1 MSSDV
6 TPRSPKPR
14 RVALLLCAAA
24 IVAVGLAAFG
34 IHDRARSMDEVKAWT
49 DAQAVPTVKLVQP
62 QRGPGEEQ
70 LTLPGTVSAFSA
82 ASLYPRATGY
92 VTAWY
97 KDLGAKVKKGDL
109 LVEISAPDLDQQLV
123 EAQAQL
129 VQLNA
134 GVEQAKA
141 NADLGAATNQR
152 TTRLVAQG
160 WSSGAQGDTDRFT
173 AASRTAGLAV
183 AKANL
188 MAQQAA
194 VGRLEELARFKQ
206 VTAPFDGIVT
216 ARAVDLG
223 DLVNAGGTTGRAL
236 YQIADVH
243 RMRIYVHVPQAFFGA
258 IKPGLKATLTIPG
271 RETDVTAEVVST
283 SGSLSEASRMALV
296 ELQADNADGKL
307 WPGAFTEV
315 QFHLPSD
322 ANTLRVP
329 ATALVFGKDGMR
341 VAALG
346 ADDKVALRPVVLG
359 RNFGA
364 SVEVRSGLTLADR
377 LVDNPLES
385 LQTGDVVQVAGT
397 PAKAKPATVAAA
409 ERTAPQKATSSD

>member
-1 MSSDV
+1 MSSEV
-6 TPRSPKPR
+6 TPRTPKPH
-14 RVALLLCAAA
+14 RVALLLCAAGIGA
-24 IVAVGLAAFG
+24 AGLAAFG
-34 IHDRARSMDEVKAWT
+34 IHDRARSMGEVKAWT
-49 DAQAVPTVKLVQP
+49 DEQATPTVKLVQP

-70 LTLPGTVSAFSA
+70 LTLPGTINAFSS

-97 KDLGAKVKKGDL
+97 KDLGARVKKGDL
-109 LVEISAPDLDQQLV
+109 LVEISAPDLDQQLA

-129 VQLNA
+129 VQLQA
-134 GVEQAKA
+134 GVDQAQA

-173 AASRTAGLAV
+173 AASRSAGLSV

-188 MAQQAA
+188 VAQQAA
-194 VGRLEELARFKQ
+194 VGRLEELARFKR

-216 ARAVDLG
+216 ARTVDLG

-236 YQIADVH
+236 YQVADVH
-243 RMRIYVHVPQAFFGA
+243 RMRIYVNVPQAFFGA
-258 IKPGLKATLTIPG
+258 MKPGLKATLTIPG
-271 RETDVTAEVVST
+271 RQTDVAAEVVST

-296 ELQADNADGKL
+296 ELQADNADNKL

-322 ANTLRVP
+322 ANTLRIP

-341 VAALG
+341 VAAVDEG
-346 ADDKVALRPVVLG
+346 NKVALRPVVLG
-359 RNFGA
+359 RNLGA
-364 SVEVRSGLTLADR
+364 SVEVRSGLAMTDR

-397 PAKAKPATVAAA
+397 PQKAKPETLAAA
-409 ERTAPQKATSSD
+409 DKAS

>member
-1 MSSDV
+1 MSSSSR
-6 TPRSPKPR
+6 TPKPH
-14 RVALLLCAAA
+14 RVALLLCAAGIGA
-24 IVAVGLAAFG
+24 VALAVFG
-34 IHDRARSMDEVKAWT
+34 IHDRARSMGEVKAWT
-49 DAQAVPTVKLVQP
+49 DDQAIPTVKLVQP

-70 LTLPGTVSAFSA
+70 LTLPGTINAFSS

-92 VTAWY
+92 VTAWH
-97 KDLGAKVKKGDL
+97 KDLGARVKKGDL
-109 LVEISAPDLDQQLV
+109 LVEISAPDLDQQLA
-123 EAQAQL
+123 EAEAQL
-129 VQLNA
+129 VQLQA
-134 GVEQAKA
+134 GVDQAQA

-173 AASRTAGLAV
+173 AASRSAGLSV

-188 MAQQAA
+188 VAQQAA
-194 VGRLEELARFKQ
+194 VGRLEELARFKR

-216 ARAVDLG
+216 ARSVDLG

-236 YQIADVH
+236 YQVADVH
-243 RMRIYVHVPQAFFGA
+243 RMRIYVNVPQAFFGA
-258 IKPGLKATLTIPG
+258 MKPGLKATLTIPG
-271 RETDVTAEVVST
+271 RDADVAAEVVST
-283 SGSLSEASRMALV
+283 SGSLSEASRMAIV

-322 ANTLRVP
+322 ANTLRIP

-341 VAALG
+341 VAAL
-346 ADDKVALRPVVLG
+346 DENDKVALRPVVLG
-359 RNFGA
+359 RNLGA
-364 SVEVRSGLTLADR
+364 SVEVRSGLAMTDR

-385 LQTGDVVQVAGT
+385 LQTGDAVQVAGA
-397 PAKAKPATVAAA
+397 PRKPATLAAA
-409 ERTAPQKATSSD
+409 DKADTKALSN